1 MHMHADA
8 HASPDRPALAQS
20 ADFGPKTALKV
31 VDAVRARIRAGELRS
46 AAQIKGALK
55 GALVDVLTVPGGDL
69 ALPGARPGVVLVV
82 GVNGGGKTTTIGKLA
97 HKLRQEGAS
106 VRPSSNLA
114 LLFTRPSQSERRREL
129 CSWAF
134 GGTGRQQ
141 WRQESC
147 ALGHLV
153 VLGGNNGGMS
163 LHQDGMLWLICRL
176 RHDCSPDG

>member
-1 MHMHADA
+1 MAG
-8 HASPDRPALAQS
+8 SDRPVPAQS

-55 GALVDVLTVPGGDL
+55 GALVDVLTVPGGEL

-106 VRPSSNLA
+106 VRPVA
-114 LLFTRPSQSERRREL
+114 
-129 CSWAF
+129 
-134 GGTGRQQ
+134 
-141 WRQESC
+141 
-147 ALGHLV
+147 
-153 VLGGNNGGMS
+153 S
-163 LHQDGMLWLICRL
+163 LPQASLW
-176 RHDCSPDG
+176 